1 MILCSKQR
9 WEKNDEP
16 LLQSSIDSPALQSP
30 FMSSTMSTVASKRSS
45 QSDEKAEINELI
57 KQINLT
63 ILNLQRKRLHLSRE
77 LNVAIRQKAPKIEE
91 VGEDKA
97 DTLGSNSNAID
108 ENSDKINRLKTLVQQ
123 FDEKIKEAQSTKD
136 NLNKLAQ
143 SQLDLVSKIDDKEK
157 LNEDGLPF
165 MDIQEEVDEDGNVIS
180 SKVNNVPVEVEKK
193 AKASTNVEKPSSV
206 GKVKKDHDNDDEL
219 AQLFSDMELLPS
231 HDRLKQHLNQDEL
244 LDRIDELK
252 ISPEEKFNL
261 KRVCIQAFK
270 AYNEKD
276 EETEVKPEKDV
287 VSTTIGNSES
297 KKHGIDTD
305 NLLELELLADEF
317 DNEEENE
324 DSKYADDED
333 WDYDFE
339 ENDDD
344 DDDDDDDDVADEL
357 LYGSKPNTTWL
368 GGNIGDSK
376 SSDLFWSQVAQLRQ
390 KEKTNK
396 VNDKHGLD
404 VLECDESSKSHTDG
418 KKKQKSVRFSDSLDI
433 KNVENI
439 SDSVKNPE
447 PFKKTSL
454 FKQNRTKTSSADN
467 ETVANDG
474 QLPVNERIV
483 EETIVERDT
492 DDKIIEDIVIEK
504 SVDDSLEKN
513 ELNLAKPKS
522 HEIRKKPVS
531 RFKAS
536 QKNVPGLTSTYK
548 PEKLGKEV
556 AENNE
561 KDEKMIPVNTQLD
574 YSSMQDTDTMAKAYL
589 MGMYDDDI
597 DVDGPLVEELKDFEH
612 INKMVESKKQ
622 DSRKAKTSTNGDAYD
637 KMSNEVGMDYEE
649 TMDIDDY
656 DDNEAMINDIEEH
669 EFGEDDNELFIDE
682 NDVTNEELS
691 ESYYRMREK
700 MLLKNRAMHEEQG
713 FEPTDKEGKPIRI
726 SKFKSR
732 MNK

>member
-1 MILCSKQR
+1 MSPFYKR
-9 WEKNDEP
+9 
-16 LLQSSIDSPALQSP
+16 SIDPPALQLP
-30 FMSSTMSTVASKRSS
+30 FMSSTMSTVASKGSS

-91 VGEDKA
+91 VGEDKTS
-97 DTLGSNSNAID
+97 TLEGNSNTID
-108 ENSDKINRLKTLVQQ
+108 GNGNKINRLQALVQQ

-143 SQLDLVSKIDDKEK
+143 SQLELVSKVDDKEK

-193 AKASTNVEKPSSV
+193 AKASTNAAKPSSV
-206 GKVKKDHDNDDEL
+206 GKVKRDYDNDDEL

-261 KRVCIQAFK
+261 KRICVQAFK
-270 AYNEKD
+270 DYNEKD

-287 VSTTIGNSES
+287 ASTTIGTSES

-344 DDDDDDDDVADEL
+344 DDDDDDDVADEL

-368 GGNIGDSK
+368 GGNLGDSK

-390 KEKTNK
+390 KEKSDK

-404 VLECDESSKSHTDG
+404 VLERDESSKRHSNG

-447 PFKKTSL
+447 PFKKASL
-454 FKQNRTKTSSADN
+454 FKQNRVRTNSVDN
-467 ETVANDG
+467 ETVTNHD
-474 QLPVNERIV
+474 QLPVNERVV

-492 DDKIIEDIVIEK
+492 NDKIVEDIVMEK
-504 SVDDSLEKN
+504 NIDDSLENK
-513 ELNLAKPKS
+513 ELNLVKSGS

-531 RFKAS
+531 RFKAA
-536 QKNVPGLTSTYK
+536 QKNAPGLTSTYK
-548 PEKLGKEV
+548 PEKLEKEATENREKGEGGKI
-556 AENNE
+556 
-561 KDEKMIPVNTQLD
+561 IPNNTQVD
-574 YSSMQDTDTMAKAYL
+574 YSNMQDMNTMAKAYL

-612 INKMVESKKQ
+612 INKIVESKNEE
-622 DSRKAKTSTNGDAYD
+622 SSKTKKSTNGDVYD

-713 FEPTDKEGKPIRI
+713 FEPTDKEGNPIRI